1 MPCRVHGEVLVGDE
15 RIDLDAIGQRGHSWG
30 EREWSTLAWT
40 WTAGRLDDGTRFHG
54 TALQHGGQ
62 VVPYH
67 PGYLQVPGRPLVP
80 AGHTAA
86 TAELDRSGFPRAA
99 TVTVGDLVLDVRP
112 VAFSPVPL
120 AGPDGQTSRLC
131 RALCRFHDRATG
143 RSGAGWTEWHQPESL
158 IPR

>member
-1 MPCRVHGEVLVGDE
+1 V
-15 RIDLDAIGQRGHSWG
+15 
-30 EREWSTLAWT
+30 AWT

-54 TALQHGGQ
+54 TALTHGGQ

-86 TAELDRSGFPRAA
+86 TAELDQSGFPRAA
-99 TVTVGDLVLDVRP
+99 TVSVGDLVLDVRP